1 MKDSLAEKILAKT
14 MDWDNETLRQE
25 LNRLQIMSALKYDQ
39 YQQFSNGKQFIES
52 LALWLKRFSK
62 DDRQETYLFVKENLV
77 FISEREMQQLI
88 SVAYDELVKAFI
100 VKQSKDCNNSRLLDN
115 YTKKQLYQYY
125 LRKTLFLGL
134 SDGAHMDF
142 FRRCNNFLSNEQVF
156 MHYDISDEKYEG
168 MKKELQKDLS
178 EIYEKAAVKEE
189 DFLNFVLID
198 DFSASGISYVRYDY
212 EEAAWKG
219 KLVKFIEN
227 VLLKVTK
234 TNNFNISVI
243 LYVATPKAVETI
255 RGNLELFFKE
265 KRYDINFTVQAVQYV
280 SGVKLDE
287 KQEELLK
294 KDFELHNHENYETFI
309 DSHFAKGNLDKPY
322 HGFNG
327 CSLPLV
333 LYHNTPNNSF
343 PVLWHSWHEKNS
355 TDLMIKN
362 EALFPR
368 VTRHKEY

>member
-62 DDRQETYLFVKENLV
+62 DDRQEAYLFVKQNLV

-156 MHYDISDEKYEG
+156 MHYDISGEKYEG

-219 KLVKFIEN
+219 KLVKFIEI
-227 VLLKVTK
+227 VLL
-234 TNNFNISVI
+234 
-243 LYVATPKAVETI
+243 
-255 RGNLELFFKE
+255 
-265 KRYDINFTVQAVQYV
+265 
-280 SGVKLDE
+280 
-287 KQEELLK
+287 
-294 KDFELHNHENYETFI
+294 
-309 DSHFAKGNLDKPY
+309 
-322 HGFNG
+322 
-327 CSLPLV
+327 
-333 LYHNTPNNSF
+333 
-343 PVLWHSWHEKNS
+343 
-355 TDLMIKN
+355 
-362 EALFPR
+362 
-368 VTRHKEY
+368 